1 MKYRVISVEKK
12 RVPIIQDST
21 IIHNSYLA
29 TYEVDS
35 WSWRKFKV
43 VSTVKQAFKRP
54 HQVIFRDAETGEWV
68 PTTVDTL
75 IEAFIDLQDFKNDHT
90 RSNLV

>member
-12 RVPIIQDST
+12 RTPIFEG
-21 IIHNSYLA
+21 NSIKGTNYLA

-43 VSTVKQAFKRP
+43 VSTVKQAFKKP
-54 HQVIFRDAETGEWV
+54 YQVVFRDAETGEWV
-68 PTTVDTL
+68 PNEVDKL
-75 IEAFIDLQDFKNDHT
+75 IDSFIDLQEFKNDYS
-90 RSNLV
+90 RSN